1 MNLKNAESIIRDV
14 DYAEESSNFNKLN
27 IIVKSGSYAQ
37 SQVNDID
44 KESVISLLK

>member
-1 MNLKNAESIIRDV
+1 M
-14 DYAEESSNFNKLN
+14 DYAKESSNFNKLK
-27 IIVKSGSYAQ
+27 ITAKSGSYAQ